1 MYSAVLSL
9 DTRTVFDYIHSQ
21 VFLADAFDYSL
32 AHFHS
37 VPVFARAD
45 IAIVA
50 AADIAAGYS
59 ADYFVADSRLDRY
72 FAERAEERLRLSLQN
87 LSVLRF
93 HSAHV
98 YRF

>member
-37 VPVFARAD
+37 VPAFALAD
-45 IAIVA
+45 V
-50 AADIAAGYS
+50 AAGYS
-59 ADYFVADSRLDRY
+59 ADYFVADNRLDRY

-87 LSVLRF
+87 LSVIRF
-93 HSAHV
+93 HSAYV